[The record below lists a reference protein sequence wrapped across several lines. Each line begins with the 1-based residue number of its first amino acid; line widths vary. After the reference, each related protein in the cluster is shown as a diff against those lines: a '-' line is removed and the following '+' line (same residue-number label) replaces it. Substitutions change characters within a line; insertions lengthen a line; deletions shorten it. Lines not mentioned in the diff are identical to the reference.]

1 MWLTRLWYPR
11 IWGHTSILWT
21 SRTWHSVVGW
31 VGRVTSLPPLWIP
44 LGVASFHLRTLAG
57 VARLPRVV
65 LWNGLLLRVSR
76 VLAWVAP
83 TVAGMPWTWGTTLF
97 VVALGH
103 WLAWMSVHLLLHLLL
118 LLPGH
123 VARVA
128 LLTRISWLAWLA
140 LVTRVPW
147 LTLARSTAARR
158 VARRC
163 SRTIC
168 AIAWWVLPTLTTST
182 AILVLV
188 AIALWHLLC
197 SWMALHLLWVASL
210 LQLLL
215 APRPQH
221 FHLAGGSRI
230 LGPSA
235 VDLFRAPGAKAAEV
249 AQAVQPCQVI
259 SKKI

>member
-1 MWLTRLWYPR
+1 M
-11 IWGHTSILWT
+11 
-21 SRTWHSVVGW
+21 
-31 VGRVTSLPPLWIP
+31 TSLSSLWIS
-44 LGVASFHLRTLAG
+44 LGVATFHLWTLAG
-57 VARLPRVV
+57 VARLPRVI

-83 TVAGMPWTWGTTLF
+83 TVAGMPWTWGSTLF
-97 VVALGH
+97 VIALGH
-103 WLAWMSVHLLLHLLL
+103 WLAWGSVHLLLHLLL

-128 LLTRISWLAWLA
+128 LLTRISWLAWLT

-163 SRTIC
+163 TRTIC
-168 AIAWWVLPTLTTST
+168 TIAWWVLPPLTTPT
-182 AILVLV
+182 TVLELV
-188 AIALWHLLC
+188 AIALWHLLW
-197 SWMALHLLWVASL
+197 SWVALHLLWVASL

-230 LGPSA
+230 LGASA
-235 VDLFRAPGAKAAEV
+235 VDLLRAPGAKAAEI
-249 AQAVQPCQVI
+249 AQPVQPCQVI
-259 SKKI
+259 SEKI